1 MIEKLSQMAA
11 RAKAASQELK
21 KLQRRRAP
29 DAKAAAKDAEV
40 RLAAR
45 MQLARDLHEL
55 HCLAV
60 ELGIATPEPHRYGE
74 RRASIGFGRDMLET
88 FRRPEIGVDN
98 LTLER

>member
-1 MIEKLSQMAA
+1 MIEKLTRMAA
-11 RAKAASQELK
+11 LARAASKELER
-21 KLQRRRAP
+21 LQRRRAP
-29 DAKAAAKDAEV
+29 DAAAATRDAEV

-60 ELGIATPEPHRYGE
+60 EIGIAAPEPNRYGE
-74 RRASIGFGRDMLET
+74 RRASIGFGREMLER
-88 FRRPEIGVDN
+88 FRYPEFGVDT